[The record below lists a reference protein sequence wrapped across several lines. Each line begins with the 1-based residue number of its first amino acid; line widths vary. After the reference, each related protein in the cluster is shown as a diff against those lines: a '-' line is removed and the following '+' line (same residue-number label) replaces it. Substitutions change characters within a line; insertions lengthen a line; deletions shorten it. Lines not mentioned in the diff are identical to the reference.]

1 MQREADDLIQQY
13 LRGNT
18 NPGIGT
24 KHLAGD
30 IFYLRGSRG
39 ARVFYRENAEG
50 YMEILAKTDKR
61 EEKSVIDAVLEYFGP

>member
-1 MQREADDLIQQY
+1 MIEQY

-30 IFYLRGSRG
+30 IFYLRGNRG
-39 ARVFYRENAEG
+39 ARVFYRENAQG
-50 YMEILAKTDKR
+50 YMEILAKTDKS
-61 EEKSVIDAVLEYFGP
+61 EETSVIKAVLEYFGS